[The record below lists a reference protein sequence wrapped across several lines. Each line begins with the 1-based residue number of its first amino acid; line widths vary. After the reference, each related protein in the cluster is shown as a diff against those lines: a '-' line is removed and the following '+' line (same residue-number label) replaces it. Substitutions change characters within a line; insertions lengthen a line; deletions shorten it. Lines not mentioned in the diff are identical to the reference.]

1 MTGGWWRCVRADSG
15 DVVAPSPRGLTP
27 SQISLFVDV
36 FGAALDI
43 DDDDAYDVIEFSVRA
58 VADAMAA
65 LLPASFWPAMHRRD
79 EGLPAK
85 MRHQLKLRLAS
96 CVSTK
101 LPFLDTTAER
111 VLIEALALAWTD
123 AAAPERSIDS
133 VLSSGG
139 ATTHTLSVLIR
150 AALGLL
156 DERELLQ
163 RIEFSLMVRVVNFSI
178 PIPFSAGLAP
188 TLVEDLLAVT
198 EAAIDASLE
207 TYLREMP
214 PASAFIGLLEEN
226 LVTRILAHSAH
237 RPALVASPP
246 NDSLPMRI
254 ERALLS
260 AVVTT
265 YFRHGAD
272 PRKVESILALYVAHS
287 AARYRRRA
295 SSTSQLVA

>member
-1 MTGGWWRCVRADSG
+1 MIGGWWRCIRVDSR
-15 DVVAPSPRGLTP
+15 DVIAPSPRGLTP
-27 SQISLFVDV
+27 SQLSLFVDV

-43 DDDDAYDVIEFSVRA
+43 DDDDAYDVIAFSVRA
-58 VADAMAA
+58 VADDMAA
-65 LLPASFWPAMHRRD
+65 LLPASFWPAMHRQD
-79 EGLPAK
+79 EGLPAE
-85 MRHQLKLRLAS
+85 MRRQLKLRLAS

-123 AAAPERSIDS
+123 AAAPARSIDG

-139 ATTHTLSVLIR
+139 ATTHALSVLIR

-163 RIEFSLMVRVVNFSI
+163 RVEFSLMVRVVNFSI

-198 EAAIDASLE
+198 ETAIDETLE
-207 TYLREMP
+207 TYLRETP

-226 LVTRILAHSAH
+226 LVNHILAHSAH
-237 RPALVASPP
+237 RPVPAS
-246 NDSLPMRI
+246 NDSFPMRI

-260 AVVTT
+260 AVVAT
-265 YFRHGAD
+265 YFQHGAD